1 MAAHAWLIKPRTPVS
16 PHIISLKARDGQTPR
31 TDNVDAPPG
40 SVDDWLQG
48 DYPTHLMNLPRTT
61 SELIITIDGPA
72 GSGKSTLAR
81 LLAERLGMQFL
92 DTGAMYRAVA
102 AEVLSQGVDP
112 ADEPA
117 VGDLAEQLHLRFNWS
132 TDPPAMI
139 VDGRDLTYR
148 LRDADVT
155 EAVSDIAGNRRVR
168 QVLVRAQRRI
178 GYEYP
183 RLVTEGRDQ
192 GSVVFVQAGVKFYL
206 DASAEV
212 RAERRARQLEQAGR
226 EVDRTK
232 LLQQIIHR
240 DQRDR
245 TRADGPLVCPAD
257 AIVVDTS
264 NLSLQ
269 EVLDRL
275 VKHVGQALERPEA
288 DR

>member
-1 MAAHAWLIKPRTPVS
+1 MRCE
-16 PHIISLKARDGQTPR
+16 
-31 TDNVDAPPG
+31 PG
-40 SVDDWLQG
+40 SLVGLEGGAAGLGRDWGPVDDSARC
-48 DYPTHLMNLPRTT
+48 DYPTDLMNPPPKT
-61 SELIITIDGPA
+61 SDLIITIDGPA

-102 AEVLSQGVDP
+102 AEVLTQGIDP
-112 ADEPA
+112 ADESA
-117 VGDLAEQLHLRFNWS
+117 VGDLAEQLHLRFNWA

-192 GSVVFVQAGVKFYL
+192 GSVVFPQAGVKFYL
-206 DASAEV
+206 DASPQV
-212 RAERRARQLEQAGR
+212 RADRRARQLEQAGR
-226 EVDRTK
+226 EVDRQK
-232 LLQQIIHR
+232 LCQQIVYR

-245 TRADGPLVCPAD
+245 TRADGPLVCPED
-257 AIVVDTS
+257 AMVVDTS
-264 NLSLQ
+264 EMSLN
-269 EVLDRL
+269 EVLDTL
-275 VKHVGQALERPEA
+275 AGHVEQVSARSEA